1 MTASK
6 LILSMMFLPLAAL
19 PSEAQ
24 RLAPVALG
32 GMEASMMIV
41 APTPISPFVARRD
54 TLLSPPRTM
63 NPVGAAVGGVLG
75 GVLGTFAGAYVG
87 GLTAAGC
94 QGEDC
99 GLLGV
104 ILGAGIGESIGVGLG
119 THVGSGSQRHEN
131 IVLTSLTSASI
142 LVGGVAAG
150 IGMGKLG
157 VGGIMIPL
165 TPAVQLAVAMAI
177 ESR

>member
-1 MTASK
+1 MTAST
-6 LILSMMFLPLAAL
+6 LILSMILLPLAAL

-24 RLAPVALG
+24 RLAPVAAR
-32 GMEASMMIV
+32 GMNASMSND
-41 APTPISPFVARRD
+41 APKPVSPLVARRD

-63 NPVGAAVGGVLG
+63 NPVGAVIGGVLG
-75 GVLGTFAGAYVG
+75 GVVGTFAGAFIG
-87 GLTAAGC
+87 AATAEGC
-94 QGEDC
+94 HGEEC
-99 GLLGV
+99 GLWNA
-104 ILGAGIGESIGVGLG
+104 IIGAGIGESIGVGLG
-119 THVGSGSQRHEN
+119 THVGSRSQRHEN

-142 LVGGVAAG
+142 LVGGFAAG
-150 IGMGKLG
+150 IGMGKMG

>member
-24 RLAPVALG
+24 RLAPVALRG
-32 GMEASMMIV
+32 SDAPMMSALPESASPL
-41 APTPISPFVARRD
+41 AARRD
-54 TLLSPPRTM
+54 TQPAPRRI
-63 NPVGAAVGGVLG
+63 NPVGGVVGGVLG
-75 GVLGTFAGAYVG
+75 GVVGTFAGAYIG

-99 GLLGV
+99 GLLNV

-119 THVGSGSQRHEN
+119 AHLGSGSQRHEN
-131 IVLTSLTSASI
+131 IVLTSLTSAGI
-142 LVGGVAAG
+142 LVGGTL
-150 IGMGKLG
+150 LG
-157 VGGIMIPL
+157 VAMNNAGVVMLPL
-165 TPAVQLAVAMAI
+165 TPALQLAATLAI
-177 ESR
+177 ERY

>member
-6 LILSMMFLPLAAL
+6 LILSMMFLPFAAL

-24 RLAPVALG
+24 RLAPVALRG
-32 GMEASMMIV
+32 SDSPMTNVLPESASPL
-41 APTPISPFVARRD
+41 AARRD
-54 TLLSPPRTM
+54 TQPVARRTI
-63 NPVGAAVGGVLG
+63 NPVGGVVGGVLG

-99 GLLGV
+99 GLLSV

-119 THVGSGSQRHEN
+119 AHVGSGSQRHEN
-131 IVLTSLTSASI
+131 IMLTSLTSAGI
-142 LVGGVAAG
+142 LVGGT
-150 IGMGKLG
+150 MLG
-157 VGGIMIPL
+157 VAMNNAGVVMLPL
-165 TPAVQLAVAMAI
+165 TPALQLAATLAI
-177 ESR
+177 ERY